1 MNLCHQE
8 CALRKIMSIQT
19 NQLNDLNQ
27 IREDLED
34 LLHHE
39 PARFQEIKGKTQ
51 AVNEKIRAKLARS
64 RRLMYCIE
72 KGCDACFPDNGV
84 AYE

>member
-1 MNLCHQE
+1 MNLCHRE
-8 CALRKIMSIQT
+8 CALRKIMNIQT

-39 PARFQEIKGKTQ
+39 PARFQEIKEKTQ
-51 AVNEKIRAKLARS
+51 VVNEKIREKLARS
-64 RRLMYCIE
+64 RQLMYCIE
-72 KGCDACFPDNGV
+72 KGCDTCSPDNGV